1 MDICVACKGRGFC
14 GKKCAVFERMEA
26 IMSTTRRVAST
37 NFTGTSPPAVFVGH
51 SNYPNVNVGLL
62 VPSWTGDTSLLDN
75 PERWYQS
82 GKDIARIIRYRS
94 ELVNSNFQASVKK
107 PEGRLLEAAQE
118 ISLSERPVDTEVLLK
133 KLPSLRFV
141 YDNKYPPLGPS
152 AGILKARLTSNP
164 SIDPKVDYLTGDTDA
179 KASDAII
186 ELYRHG
192 VSNTE
197 LMKILS
203 IGLLGTQ
210 SQRRLVPT
218 RWSITAVDDTVGKKL
233 IRTIKDF
240 QSIDRIQVFFNEY
253 LGNHFAVL
261 LFPRAW
267 SFELME
273 TYFPGS
279 VWAFNS
285 TKSTTVSDYES
296 FFGRKT
302 YASNTGGAYYAI
314 RLAVLEYLDKIRRQA
329 GALVLR
335 EVRKDYYAPLGVWVT
350 RETVRGAFKNKP
362 AEADTPELALQEAK
376 KRMLAQPK
384 ESKLL
389 EEIKT
394 QKSLREY
401 L

>member
-1 MDICVACKGRGFC
+1 MNICVACKGRGFC

-26 IMSTTRRVAST
+26 LMSTTRRIVSP
-37 NFTGTSPPAVFVGH
+37 NFAGTSPPAVFVGH

-62 VPSWTGDTSLLDN
+62 VPSWTGDTNLLDN
-75 PERWYQS
+75 PERWYQT
-82 GKDIARIIRYRS
+82 GKDIPRIIRYRS
-94 ELVNSNFQASVKK
+94 ELINSNFSANVRK
-107 PEGRLLEAAQE
+107 PECRLMEVAQE
-118 ISLSERPVDTEVLLK
+118 ITLSEKPVDTEVLLK
-133 KLPSLRFV
+133 KIPSINFV
-141 YDNKYPPLGPS
+141 YDTKYPPLGPS
-152 AGILKARLTSNP
+152 AGILKARITSNP

-179 KASDAII
+179 KASTAIL

-218 RWSITAVDDTVGKKL
+218 RWSITAVDDTIGKKL
-233 IRTIKDF
+233 MQKIKYYQTTDNV
-240 QSIDRIQVFFNEY
+240 QVFFNDY
-253 LGNHFAVL
+253 LGNHFTVL

-285 TKSTTVSDYES
+285 QESTTVSDYES

-314 RLAVLEYLDKIRRQA
+314 RLAVLEYLEKIRRQA
-329 GALVLR
+329 SALVLR

-350 RETVRGAFKNKP
+350 RETVRGAFKQKP
-362 AEADTPELALQEAK
+362 FEADTTEQALQETG
-376 KRMLAQPK
+376 KRMLAPAH
-384 ESKLL
+384 ESRLL
-389 EEIKT
+389 REIKT
-394 QKSLREY
+394 QKNLRDY